1 MQDRTSIS
9 LAEAPES
16 SSLPHRLLL
25 TSVCRPIGPKFGDGI
40 SVGYEL
46 LHGQVTRLQ
55 GIFSPRIFQNHFSL
69 EYIAHNLDIPTV
81 VLQYPSVW
89 ELIQELKRGYAY
101 VGVSFILPLFHR
113 MKRVVSLIRQYS
125 PKSKII
131 LGGYGTTLD
140 DELLQ
145 PYGDYICREEGVG
158 FIRRLLGEPE
168 KPMPYH
174 HPLIINRL
182 KVYSLPLSPH
192 GMIFAGLGC
201 PNGCDFCLTSHFFR
215 RRHIRLLPTGK
226 DILDVIRTYQEHGV
240 KKCTVIDEDFLLNKR
255 RATEFLQAVREANMT
270 PNLFVFASVKA
281 LSQYKV
287 EELLEMGIDGVW
299 IGYEG
304 RRAGFAKHTGRSI
317 DDLIQELQ
325 RHGINVLTSMI
336 IGFDYQTPDV
346 IQEELDDL
354 IRLKPALAQFLIYT
368 AIPGTPL
375 YERITSEQRFHQ
387 KFAEDR
393 DLLFRRLTGF
403 YGLVKHPNMSCEEL
417 ERLQE
422 NCFRQDFVRLGPS
435 IVRVMENAMLG
446 YRQLK
451 DSTQA
456 FLRRRADQ
464 YRRNLLEGRPGLLPA
479 RLLGPS
485 PAARRLARTIYREI
499 GREFGKPSL
508 ADHIKSWIAL
518 VMALWTA
525 VTLRLDL
532 FQHPKLTRTPYRM

>member
-1 MQDRTSIS
+1 MIS
-9 LAEAPES
+9 APQ
-16 SSLPHRLLL
+16 PRRLLL
-25 TSVCRPIGPKFGDGI
+25 TSVCRPLGPKFGDGI

-46 LHGQVTRLQ
+46 LHGQVTRSQ
-55 GIFSPRIFQNHFSL
+55 GLFSPRIFQNHFSL

-81 VLQYPSVW
+81 VLQYPSVR
-89 ELIQELKRGYAY
+89 ELIRELKRGYAY

-113 MKRVVSLIRQYS
+113 MKRVVSLIRRYA

-131 LGGYGTTLD
+131 LGGYGTILD

-158 FIRRLLGEPE
+158 FIRKLLGEPE
-168 KPMPYH
+168 KPMPYD
-174 HPLIINRL
+174 HPLIMNRL

-201 PNGCDFCLTSHFFR
+201 PNGCDFCLTSHFFQ

-226 DILDVIRTYQEHGV
+226 DILDVILAYQSRGV

-255 RATEFLQAVREANMT
+255 RAMEFLQAVREAGVA

-281 LSQYKV
+281 LSQYRI

-304 RRAGFAKHTGRSI
+304 RRAGFAKHTGRNI
-317 DDLIQELQ
+317 DDLINELQ

-336 IGFDYQTPDV
+336 IGFDYQTPEV
-346 IQEELDDL
+346 IQEELDEL

-375 YERITSEQRFHQ
+375 YERITAEKRFHL
-387 KFAEDR
+387 KFSESREA
-393 DLLFRRLTGF
+393 LFLRLTGF
-403 YGLVKHPNMSCEEL
+403 YGLVKHPNMPSEEL

-422 NCFRQDFVRLGPS
+422 SCFHQDFVRLGPS
-435 IVRVMENAMLG
+435 IVRVMENALLG
-446 YRQLK
+446 HRKLKNATQTFLLRRAEQYRQ
-451 DSTQA
+451 
-456 FLRRRADQ
+456 
-464 YRRNLLEGRPGLLPA
+464 NLLEGRPGLLPA

-485 PAARRLARTIYREI
+485 PAARRLARDLYREI
-499 GREFGKPSL
+499 RREFGKPSF
-508 ADHIKSWIAL
+508 ADQMKSWIAL
-518 VMALWTA
+518 AMALWTA
-525 VTLRLDL
+525 ATLRLDI
-532 FQHPKLTRTPYRM
+532 FQHPKLTRTSYRM

>member
-1 MQDRTSIS
+1 MTSVE
-9 LAEAPES
+9 LAQKLNAP
-16 SSLPHRLLL
+16 SLPRRLLL

-69 EYIAHNLDIPTV
+69 EYIAHNLDIPTA
-81 VLQYPSVW
+81 VLQYPSMR
-89 ELIQELKRGYAY
+89 ELIRELKRGYAY
-101 VGVSFILPLFHR
+101 VGVSFIIPLFHR
-113 MKRVVSLIRQYS
+113 MKWVVSLIRQYS
-125 PKSKII
+125 PESKII
-131 LGGYGTTLD
+131 LGGYGTVLD
-140 DELLQ
+140 DEILR

-168 KPMPYH
+168 KSMPYH
-174 HPLIINRL
+174 HPLIINCL

-226 DILDVIRTYQEHGV
+226 DILDVIKAYQSHGV
-240 KKCTVIDEDFLLNKR
+240 RKCTVIDEDFLLNKQ
-255 RATEFLQAVREANMT
+255 RAMEFLQAVREENIT

-299 IGYEG
+299 MGYEG
-304 RRAGFAKHTGRSI
+304 RRSGFAKQTGRNI
-317 DDLIQELQ
+317 DDLIKELQ

-336 IGFDYQTPDV
+336 IGFDYQTPEV
-346 IQEELDDL
+346 VQEELDDL

-375 YERITSEQRFHQ
+375 YERIMGEKRLDR
-387 KFAEDR
+387 KFVEDQNA
-393 DLLFRRLTGF
+393 FYRRLTGF
-403 YGLVKHPNMSCEEL
+403 YGLVKHPNMSSEEL

-422 NCFRQDFVRLGPS
+422 SCFRQDFVRLGPS
-435 IVRVMENAMLG
+435 IVRVLENAMLG

-451 DSTQA
+451 NSTQA
-456 FLRRRADQ
+456 FLHRRAEQ
-464 YRRNLLEGRPGLLPA
+464 YRQNLLEGRPGLFPA

-485 PAARRLARTIYREI
+485 PEARRLARELYREI
-499 GREFGKPSL
+499 CREFGTPSL
-508 ADHIKSWIAL
+508 VDHIKSWVAL

-525 VTLRLDL
+525 VTLQLDL
-532 FQHPKLTRTPYRM
+532 FQHPKLTRTTYRM